1 VAGERF
7 HEAHEQRYGYSYR
20 HSTDPGTTGRQTME
34 WVNLRVTGIG
44 PIARPRLRELP
55 TGDGPLARALTGKRT
70 IVFDEK
76 SVECPVYER
85 TRLAPGDTLN
95 GPAIVE
101 EYGATTVVYPGQ
113 RIVADRFGNLIL
125 TRGAA

>member
-1 VAGERF
+1 
-7 HEAHEQRYGYSYR
+7 
-20 HSTDPGTTGRQTME
+20 ME

-55 TGDGPLARALTGKRT
+55 AGDGHPARALTGKRT
-70 IVFDEK
+70 VVFAEK
-76 SVECPVYER
+76 PAECPVYER

-113 RIVADRFGNLIL
+113 RIVTDRFGNLIL